1 MNRTRQERLKEFYSQ
16 WRSELTRIIEEKG
29 VPPRKEIFER
39 MAWELSR
46 ISYKFL
52 YIDVSYKRKAI
63 DFNMT
68 LPSKIFIS
76 CCIYESTWDETKDLC
91 YIAIDQNHETIAIDK
106 MDLTEFVDKVVSVL
120 EELKKE
126 KWRKRKFLK

>member
-16 WRSELTRIIEEKG
+16 WKSELTRIIEEKG
-29 VPPRKEIFER
+29 IPPKKEIFER

-76 CCIYESTWDETKDLC
+76 CCIYESTWDETKDL
-91 YIAIDQNHETIAIDK
+91 
-106 MDLTEFVDKVVSVL
+106 
-120 EELKKE
+120 
-126 KWRKRKFLK
+126 

>member
-1 MNRTRQERLKEFYSQ
+1 
-16 WRSELTRIIEEKG
+16 
-29 VPPRKEIFER
+29 

-52 YIDVSYKRKAI
+52 YIDVLYKRKAI

-68 LPSKIFIS
+68 LPSKVFIS

-91 YIAIDQNHETIAIDK
+91 YFAIDQDHEMIAIDK
-106 MDLTEFVDKVVSVL
+106 MDLTEFADKVVSVL
-120 EELKKE
+120 EELKKKNGE
-126 KWRKRKFLK
+126 KENS

>member
-16 WRSELTRIIEEKG
+16 WKSELTRIIEEKG
-29 VPPRKEIFER
+29 IPPKKEIFER

-68 LPSKIFIS
+68 LPSKVFIS
-76 CCIYESTWDETKDLC
+76 CCIYESTWDEIKDLC
-91 YIAIDQNHETIAIDK
+91 YFAIDQDHETIAIDK

-120 EELKKE
+120 EELKKKNGE
-126 KWRKRKFLK
+126 KENS

>member
-29 VPPRKEIFER
+29 VPPKKEIFER

-68 LPSKIFIS
+68 LPSKVFIS
-76 CCIYESTWDETKDLC
+76 CCIYESTWDETRDLC
-91 YIAIDQNHETIAIDK
+91 YFAIDQNYETIAINK

-120 EELKKE
+120 EELKKKNGE
-126 KWRKRKFLK
+126 KENS

>member
-1 MNRTRQERLKEFYSQ
+1 MNRTRQERLKEFYNQ
-16 WRSELTRIIEEKG
+16 WKSELTRIIEEKG
-29 VPPRKEIFER
+29 IPPKKEIFER

-52 YIDVSYKRKAI
+52 YIDVSYRRKAI

-68 LPSKIFIS
+68 LPSKVFIS

-91 YIAIDQNHETIAIDK
+91 YFAIDQNHETISIDK

-120 EELKKE
+120 EELKKKNGE
-126 KWRKRKFLK
+126 KENS

>member
-29 VPPRKEIFER
+29 VPPKKEIFER

-76 CCIYESTWDETKDLC
+76 CCIYESTWDETRDLC
-91 YIAIDQNHETIAIDK
+91 YFAIYQNHETIAIDK
-106 MDLTEFVDKVVSVL
+106 MYLTKFVDKVVSVL
-120 EELKKE
+120 EELKKKNGE
-126 KWRKRKFLK
+126 KENS

>member
-16 WRSELTRIIEEKG
+16 WKSELTRIIEEKG
-29 VPPRKEIFER
+29 IPPKKEIFER

-52 YIDVSYKRKAI
+52 YIDVSYRRKAI

-68 LPSKIFIS
+68 LPSKVFIS

-91 YIAIDQNHETIAIDK
+91 YFAIDQNYETIAIDK

-120 EELKKE
+120 EELKKNGE
-126 KWRKRKFLK
+126 KENS

>member
-16 WRSELTRIIEEKG
+16 WKSELTRIIEEKG
-29 VPPRKEIFER
+29 IPPKKEIFER

-68 LPSKIFIS
+68 LPSKVFIS
-76 CCIYESTWDETKDLC
+76 CCIYESTWDKTKDLC
-91 YIAIDQNHETIAIDK
+91 YFAIDQDHETIAIDR
-106 MDLTEFVDKVVSVL
+106 MDLTEFADKVVSVL
-120 EELKKE
+120 EELKKKNGE
-126 KWRKRKFLK
+126 KENS

>member
-16 WRSELTRIIEEKG
+16 WKSELTRIIEEKG
-29 VPPRKEIFER
+29 IPPKKEIFER

-76 CCIYESTWDETKDLC
+76 CCIYESTWDEIKDLC
-91 YIAIDQNHETIAIDK
+91 YFAIDQDHETIAIDK

-120 EELKKE
+120 EELKKKNGE
-126 KWRKRKFLK
+126 KENS

>member
-16 WRSELTRIIEEKG
+16 WKSELTRIIEEKG
-29 VPPRKEIFER
+29 IPPKKEIFER

-68 LPSKIFIS
+68 LPNKIFIS
-76 CCIYESTWDETKDLC
+76 CCIYESTWNEIKDLC
-91 YIAIDQNHETIAIDK
+91 YFAIDQNHGTIAIDK

-120 EELKKE
+120 KELKKKNGE
-126 KWRKRKFLK
+126 KENS